1 MEKIQVD
8 YRQDNKTSPLK
19 LPPAL
24 KGKRSSVKNSS
35 TSQTVAVN
43 DDPSSRFRQSI
54 AYQHRA
60 SNNSVLIYNT
70 QKFKVSPSKTN
81 GRSNATSV
89 AYNNRNRKLLL
100 MNHEHNIRKQS

>member
-1 MEKIQVD
+1 MDKLQVD
-8 YRQDNKTSPLK
+8 YRQQDNKTVSLK
-19 LPPAL
+19 FPPAIF
-24 KGKRSSVKNSS
+24 GKRSSVKNSS
-35 TSQTVAVN
+35 TSQHEDLPAA
-43 DDPSSRFRQSI
+43 RIRQSI

-60 SNNSVLIYNT
+60 SNNSVLNYNT